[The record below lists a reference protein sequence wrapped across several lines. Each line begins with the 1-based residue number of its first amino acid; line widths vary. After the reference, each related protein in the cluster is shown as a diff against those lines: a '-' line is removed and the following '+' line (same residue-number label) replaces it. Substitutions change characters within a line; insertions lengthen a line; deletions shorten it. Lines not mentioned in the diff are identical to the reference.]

1 MQRHFGFNPHR
12 ARHGRGGMS
21 GLGGP
26 HGGGHGR
33 GGGGRPRLGRFLEH
47 GDLRFVLLALIE
59 EAPSHG
65 YELIRAL
72 EERTGGAYRPSP
84 GAIYPTLALL
94 EDEGFAL
101 QSAGEGGRKLYAITE
116 AGREAL
122 AAQQPSVD
130 AIFARMSSVGADDAG
145 RDKVRRAMENVKT
158 ALRLRLA
165 RGASDA
171 EAAAVAAV
179 LDEAAGKIERL

>member
-1 MQRHFGFNPHR
+1 VVSVQ
-12 ARHGRGGMS
+12 
-21 GLGGP
+21 
-26 HGGGHGR
+26 
-33 GGGGRPRLGRFLEH
+33 
-47 GDLRFVLLALIE
+47 
-59 EAPSHG
+59 
-65 YELIRAL
+65 IRYDPFDASIL
-72 EERTGGAYRPSP
+72 NDP
-84 GAIYPTLALL
+84 YPTYRLLRDAAPVYRAEESHTWVLSRHADVQAAAL
-94 EDEGFAL
+94 DH
-101 QSAGEGGRKLYAITE
+101 STY
-116 AGREAL
+116 
-122 AAQQPSVD
+122 PSVD

>member
-1 MQRHFGFNPHR
+1 MYRHFGFNPHR
-12 ARHGRGGMS
+12 ARHSRDGMS
-21 GLGGP
+21 G
-26 HGGGHGR
+26 HGGHHGGR
-33 GGGGRPRLGRFLEH
+33 RAGGRPRLGRFLEH

-59 EAPSHG
+59 AAPSHG

-122 AAQQPSVD
+122 AAQKPSVD

-158 ALRLRLA
+158 ALKLRLA

-171 EAAAVAAV
+171 EAQAVAAV